1 MLYTKEYLTGR
12 DINLSKYNLGVIR
25 QIRVDEFMND
35 YDYELI
41 DFVKPFY
48 LEQSLDL
55 NDEIRN
61 NKVHFTYFY
70 VLSQQ
75 DEKIM
80 QELIKSL
87 IFLYQLDVKK
97 NKDGTFKEIEEHILI
112 ADVND
117 SLVLILKRN
126 GEPFAFINDSNFNIL
141 GQLIL
146 EMCHFDKPEP
156 EPETKGDPELIEKM
170 KKARKRYEEKHGK
183 KNSMQFEEL
192 VRQVIYVRRLTYDDI
207 KNWTIWQ
214 VKDVYIVECL
224 KESSDKSYLLA
235 TNPYAGMNL
244 KEVKN
249 WKNETKLVRE

>member
-12 DINLSKYNLGVIR
+12 DINLSEYNLGVIR
-25 QIRVDEFMND
+25 QFKVDEFMND

-55 NDEIRN
+55 NDEISN

-70 VLSQQ
+70 LLSQQ

-87 IFLYQLDVKK
+87 IFLYELNVEK
-97 NKDGTFKEIEEHILI
+97 NEDGTFKNIEEHILI
-112 ADVND
+112 ANVND
-117 SLVLILKRN
+117 NLVLILKRN
-126 GEPFAFINDSNFNIL
+126 GEPFAFIDDSNFNIL
-141 GQLIL
+141 GQVVL

-156 EPETKGDPELIEKM
+156 EKEVKGDPELIEKM

-183 KNSMQFEEL
+183 KNSMLFEEM
-192 VRQVIYVRRLTYDDI
+192 VRQVMYIRKLTYDEI
-207 KNWTIWQ
+207 KNWTVWQ
-214 VKDVYIVECL
+214 AKNVFIVECL
-224 KESSDKSYLLA
+224 MENSDKTYLLA
-235 TNPYAGMNL
+235 TNPYAGIDLSKN
-244 KEVKN
+244 KN
-249 WKNETKLVRE
+249 WKNETKLARE